1 MPISNYK
8 HLKKKPLLIY
18 VWAIKIKYLQLSK
31 KLMKDRRSLY
41 ITENVQKGD
50 MANYKNIRSIRP
62 GYGVHPKYLKKLIG
76 KKFKKN

>member
-1 MPISNYK
+1 MGDKNQIFT
-8 HLKKKPLLIY
+8 
-18 VWAIKIKYLQLSK
+18 VSK

-76 KKFKKN
+76 KKFKKELKKGTALKLNHLIRFLK